1 MTDSL
6 CTLDDGSVS
15 VLTRL
20 DLSAAFEMTDLT
32 ILLER
37 LENLYGIS
45 GTDLSWFGSYVPGRT
60 GLRQ

>member
-6 CTLDDGSVS
+6 CALDDGSVS
-15 VLTRL
+15 VLTRS

-45 GTDLSWFGSYVPGRT
+45 GTDLS
-60 GLRQ
+60 

>member
-1 MTDSL
+1 MTDGL
-6 CTLDDGSVS
+6 CALDDGSVS

-20 DLSAAFEMTDLT
+20 DLSATDLK

-45 GTDLSWFGSYVPGRT
+45 GTDLSWFGSYVPGRAA
-60 GLRQ
+60 LR